1 MNEWLVLA
9 AFVASGILVAWYRR
23 GAVPRAGETGQRLD
37 RTYLQGLNLLL
48 NDQQDEAID
57 LFVRVLEVNHETVE
71 IHLALGKLFRQRGE
85 VERAIRLHQNLIARP
100 NLDRAQKEQAL
111 FELGEDYLCAG
122 LLDRAERLFADL
134 AGSRSLGEAARRR
147 LLRVYEEEKEW
158 EKAVEVARRLDRS
171 RYRRALAHYYC
182 ELAEQAQLQGET
194 GRAQRLLKR
203 ALSTDR
209 ACVRAALL
217 LARIDLDRGRARKA
231 ADRLLH
237 VREQDAA
244 MLPLVVEPLM
254 SCFEQLGRPR
264 RLGEALEA
272 LLPEIPGRAAL
283 EAWVDLLLERD
294 GAGRALAALRER
306 LERCPDPVALRRYL
320 ELTPESGCP
329 QLQAEMRALLAKW
342 VPAGERFRCDTCGF
356 DAGRLYWRCPSCKGW
371 GTMKPIEET
380 PCAST

>member
-9 AFVASGILVAWYRR
+9 AFVVSGILVAWYRR
-23 GAVPRAGETGQRLD
+23 GTAVGTEETGRRLD

-71 IHLALGKLFRQRGE
+71 IHLALGKMFRQRGE

-100 NLDRAQKEQAL
+100 DLERTQKEQAL

-158 EKAVEVARRLDRS
+158 DKAVEVARRLDRS

-182 ELAEQAQLQGET
+182 ELAEQARLQGET

-209 ACVRAALL
+209 TCVRAGLL
-217 LARIDLDRGRARKA
+217 LARIDLERGRARKA

-237 VREQDAA
+237 VREQDPA

-254 SCFEQLGRPR
+254 TCFERLQHPR
-264 RLGEALEA
+264 RLGETLAA
-272 LLPEIPGRAAL
+272 LLPEVPGRTAL
-283 EAWVDLLLERD
+283 EAWVELLLERD
-294 GAGRALAALRER
+294 GAGHALAALRER
-306 LERCPDPVALRRYL
+306 LDRRPDLIALRRYL
-320 ELTPESGCP
+320 ELVPESGCP
-329 QLQAEMRALLAKW
+329 QLQAEVRALLARLA
-342 VPAGERFRCDTCGF
+342 PAGERFRCDTCGF

-371 GTMKPIEET
+371 GTMKPVEEI
-380 PCAST
+380 PCAGI

>member
-23 GAVPRAGETGQRLD
+23 GVAPRSEAAGRRLD

-48 NDQQDEAID
+48 NDQQDAAID

-71 IHLALGKLFRQRGE
+71 IHLALGKMFRQRGE

-100 NLDRAQKEQAL
+100 NLERRQKEQAL

-134 AGSRSLGEAARRR
+134 AGSRTLGEAARRR

-158 EKAVEVARRLDRS
+158 EKAVEVARRLDRGH
-171 RYRRALAHYYC
+171 YRRALAHYYC

-209 ACVRAALL
+209 GCVRAALL
-217 LARIDLDRGRARKA
+217 LAHIDLERGRTRKA
-231 ADRLLH
+231 ADRLLR
-237 VREQDAA
+237 VRDQDPV

-254 SCFEQLGRPR
+254 TCFERLGRPR
-264 RLGEALEA
+264 RLGEALEG
-272 LLPEIPGRAAL
+272 LLPEIPGRVAL
-283 EAWVDLLLERD
+283 EAWVDLLLQRD

-306 LERCPDPVALRRYL
+306 LARQPDPVALRRYL

-329 QLQAEMRALLAKW
+329 QLQAEVRTLLERLA
-342 VPAGERFRCDTCGF
+342 PAGERYRCDACGF

-371 GTMKPIEET
+371 GTMKPAEESPRADT
-380 PCAST
+380 